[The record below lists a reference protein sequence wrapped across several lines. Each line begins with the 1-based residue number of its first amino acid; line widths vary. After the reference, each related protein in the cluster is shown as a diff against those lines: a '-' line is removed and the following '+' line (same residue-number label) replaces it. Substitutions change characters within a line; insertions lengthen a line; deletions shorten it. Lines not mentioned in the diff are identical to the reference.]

1 MCSPASSRRPQKPTW
16 RKTPDMAD
24 IHIIDAEKRFGTN
37 HVIRKLNL
45 EIRHGEF
52 VVLLG
57 PSGCGKTTTLR
68 ALAGLESIDSG
79 EIRIGGRRAVS
90 LSPQSRPT
98 KLHVQPCTLSPRAT
112 LLR

>member
-52 VVLLG
+52 GVLLG
-57 PSGCGKTTTLR
+57 PSGCGTTTTLR
-68 ALAGLESIDSG
+68 ALAGLESIDSAA
-79 EIRIGGRRAVS
+79 IRIRGRRVGPRP
-90 LSPQSRPT
+90 PQAPDTAFPS
-98 KLHVQPCTLSPRAT
+98 
-112 LLR
+112 